1 MKHSTS
7 IKKPINIFLAG
18 DSTVANCPPH
28 EAPMAGWGQVLQAFF
43 TDDVKVYNY
52 VKGGA
57 SSNSFIEEGRLQL
70 ILDAIEPTDYLFIQF
85 GHNDQKPYGTEPFTS
100 YQSSLTKY
108 VIGAREKGAVTV
120 FITSV
125 HRRSFDENGRL
136 VNTLGDYPNAMIQ
149 LSTKLGV
156 QLIDLWS
163 KTGELYQS
171 LGPERSKKLFM
182 WLEPNCHPNYPNGIQ
197 DNTHFCEEGAKQIA
211 KLVVEGIKEIRLPI
225 SMFILE

>member
-52 VKGGA
+52 AKGGA

-85 GHNDQKPYGTEPFTS
+85 GHNDQKPYGVYCKIKVQRCAKF
-100 YQSSLTKY
+100 LCKWLCR
-108 VIGAREKGAVTV
+108 GALHGGAVM
-120 FITSV
+120 ITCL
-125 HRRSFDENGRL
+125 DL
-136 VNTLGDYPNAMIQ
+136 PNLLQ
-149 LSTKLGV
+149 LAAWQKNHGCR
-156 QLIDLWS
+156 
-163 KTGELYQS
+163 G
-171 LGPERSKKLFM
+171 
-182 WLEPNCHPNYPNGIQ
+182 
-197 DNTHFCEEGAKQIA
+197 
-211 KLVVEGIKEIRLPI
+211 
-225 SMFILE
+225 SMSSPQ